1 MIYEARK
8 LISGFY
14 ADILDL
20 TRALMAIFFIWV
32 KLQLRKE

>member
-1 MIYEARK
+1 MIYEAKK

-20 TRALMAIFFIWV
+20 TRALMAIFYLGEITA
-32 KLQLRKE
+32 

>member
-14 ADILDL
+14 TDILEL
-20 TRALMAIFFIWV
+20 TKSFDGYFFYLGEITA
-32 KLQLRKE
+32 

>member
-14 ADILDL
+14 TDILEL
-20 TRALMAIFFIWV
+20 TKSFDGYFFFFLGEITA
-32 KLQLRKE
+32 

>member
-14 ADILDL
+14 TDILDL
-20 TRALMAIFFIWV
+20 TRVLMAIFLFG
-32 KLQLRKE
+32 

>member
-20 TRALMAIFFIWV
+20 TRALMAIFFYLGEITA
-32 KLQLRKE
+32 